1 MKISDLPVSSLA
13 YIGDAVYELAVR
25 LAVLSGHKGKSGSV
39 HKLVIDRVNASAQ
52 SKSLTLVTSLLT
64 DQEKALVQ
72 RAANHQVPRAR
83 QVDPTEYRRA
93 TGFEALIGYLYLSEN
108 WKQLRKIL
116 LAAQPDLDF
125 NQVELPGGKVIHH
138 EI

>member
-1 MKISDLPVSSLA
+1 MKISDLPISSLA

-25 LAVLSGHKGKSGSV
+25 LAVLSGHEGKSGSV
-39 HKLVIDRVNASAQ
+39 HKLVIDRVNAAAQ
-52 SKSLTLVTSLLT
+52 SKSLALVSDLLS

-83 QVDPTEYRRA
+83 QVDPTDYRRA
-93 TGFEALIGYLYLSEN
+93 TGFEALLGFLYLNEN
-108 WKQLRKIL
+108 WQQLRLVL

-125 NQVELPGGKVIHH
+125 SRVELPGWKGDYCEV
-138 EI
+138 